1 MNENERDFQKVLESI
16 NSLESKITNLENF
29 VRESLV
35 NVHELSKK
43 DITHQH
49 KVNLD
54 NCKQIG
60 EIIDLISAQSD
71 SIQELRGKVRDQGR
85 G

>member
-1 MNENERDFQKVLESI
+1 MNENERDFKKVLESI
-16 NSLESKITNLENF
+16 NSLESKITSLENF
-29 VRESLV
+29 VKESLV
-35 NVHELSKK
+35 KVHEMNKR

-60 EIIDLISAQSD
+60 EIIYLISVHTDA
-71 SIQELRGKVRDQGR
+71 IQGIKEDLKND
-85 G
+85 

>member
-1 MNENERDFQKVLESI
+1 MNENERDFKKVLESI
-16 NSLESKITNLENF
+16 NSIESKITNLEIF

-35 NVHELSKK
+35 KIHTMNKNDV
-43 DITHQH
+43 IHQH

-60 EIIDLISAQSD
+60 EIIDLIAVHTD
-71 SIQELRGKVRDQGR
+71 SIQYIKGKISD
-85 G
+85 

>member
-1 MNENERDFQKVLESI
+1 MKENERDFKKVLESI
-16 NSLESKITNLENF
+16 NSLESKITSLEIF
-29 VRESLV
+29 VKESLV
-35 NVHELSKK
+35 KIHEMNKQ

-60 EIIDLISAQSD
+60 DIIDLISVHTD
-71 SIQELRGKVRDQGR
+71 SIQEIKGKIGD
-85 G
+85 

>member
-1 MNENERDFQKVLESI
+1 MKENERDFKKVLESI
-16 NSLESKITNLENF
+16 NSIESKITNLESF

-35 NVHELSKK
+35 KVHQMNKQ

-60 EIIDLISAQSD
+60 EIIDLISVNTDAIQDIKGKISD
-71 SIQELRGKVRDQGR
+71 
-85 G
+85 

>member
-1 MNENERDFQKVLESI
+1 MKENERDFKKVLESI
-16 NSLESKITNLENF
+16 NSIESKITNLESF

-35 NVHELSKK
+35 KVHQMNKQ

-60 EIIDLISAQSD
+60 EIIDFISVHADAIQDIKGKISD
-71 SIQELRGKVRDQGR
+71 
-85 G
+85 

>member
-1 MNENERDFQKVLESI
+1 MNENERDFKKVLESI
-16 NSLESKITNLENF
+16 NSLESKITNLETF

-35 NVHELSKK
+35 KVHEMSKR
-43 DITHQH
+43 DITNQH

-60 EIIDLISAQSD
+60 EIIDLISVHTD
-71 SIQELRGKVRDQGR
+71 SIQYIKGKIGD
-85 G
+85 

>member
-1 MNENERDFQKVLESI
+1 MKENERDFKKVLESI
-16 NSLESKITNLENF
+16 NSLESKITSLEIF
-29 VRESLV
+29 VKESLV
-35 NVHELSKK
+35 KIHEINKQ

-60 EIIDLISAQSD
+60 DIIDLISVHTD
-71 SIQELRGKVRDQGR
+71 SIQEIKGKIGD
-85 G
+85 

>member
-1 MNENERDFQKVLESI
+1 MNKNERDFKKVLESI
-16 NSLESKITNLENF
+16 NSIESKITSLENF
-29 VRESLV
+29 VKESLV
-35 NVHELSKK
+35 NVHEMNKR

-60 EIIDLISAQSD
+60 EIIDLISVHTDA
-71 SIQELRGKVRDQGR
+71 IQDIKGR
-85 G
+85 LHNAKN

>member
-1 MNENERDFQKVLESI
+1 MNENERDFKKVLESI
-16 NSLESKITNLENF
+16 NSLEGKITSLENF
-29 VRESLV
+29 VKESLV
-35 NVHELSKK
+35 KVHEMNKR

-60 EIIDLISAQSD
+60 EIIDLISVHTDA
-71 SIQELRGKVRDQGR
+71 IQGIKEDLKND
-85 G
+85 

>member
-1 MNENERDFQKVLESI
+1 MKENERDFKKVLESI
-16 NSLESKITNLENF
+16 NSLESKITNLESF

-35 NVHELSKK
+35 TVHEMNKQ

-60 EIIDLISAQSD
+60 EIIDLISIHTD
-71 SIQELRGKVRDQGR
+71 SIQNIKGR
-85 G
+85 ISD